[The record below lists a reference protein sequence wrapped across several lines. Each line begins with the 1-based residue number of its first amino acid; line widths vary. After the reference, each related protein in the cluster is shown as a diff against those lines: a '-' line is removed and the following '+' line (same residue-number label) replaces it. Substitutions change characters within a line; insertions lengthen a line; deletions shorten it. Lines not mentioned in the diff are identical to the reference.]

1 MVEPLFNQMQVQQKI
16 DLSFAD
22 GIKTLLRQDPDII
35 MIGEIRDSE
44 TAEMATQAALTGHLV
59 LSTLHTNDAPS
70 AITRLL
76 DLHVASYLINSTV
89 LGVMAQRLVR
99 TLCPH
104 CKAEAD
110 IDQATWDTLVAP
122 WPVPKPAMIYK
133 AVGCLECRMTGY
145 RGRSGIYEMFTI
157 SPAIK
162 KLITSGADLGSIKAV
177 AHQEGMQPLMING
190 AEKVAAGTTTIEEL
204 IKVAPSPLD

>member
-1 MVEPLFNQMQVQQKI
+1 
-16 DLSFAD
+16 
-22 GIKTLLRQDPDII
+22 
-35 MIGEIRDSE
+35 
-44 TAEMATQAALTGHLV
+44 MATQAALTGHLV

-89 LGVMAQRLVR
+89 LGIMAQRLVR
-99 TLCPH
+99 TLCTH
-104 CKAEAD
+104 CKIEAE
-110 IDQATWDTLVAP
+110 IDQATWDALVSP
-122 WPVPKPAMIYK
+122 WKMAKPATIYK

-145 RGRSGIYEMFTI
+145 RGRSGIYEMLTI

-162 KLITSGADLGSIKAV
+162 KLITQSADLGSIKTT
-177 AHQEGMQPLMING
+177 AHKEGMQPLMING

-204 IKVAPSPLD
+204 IKVAPAPLD